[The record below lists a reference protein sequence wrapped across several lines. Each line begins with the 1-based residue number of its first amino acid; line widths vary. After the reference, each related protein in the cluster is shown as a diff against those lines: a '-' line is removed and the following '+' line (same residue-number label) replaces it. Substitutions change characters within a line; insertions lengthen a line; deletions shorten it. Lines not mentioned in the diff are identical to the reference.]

1 MNIYNDV
8 VTRLA
13 MLGYAVTETD
23 RPAVQFQINRAE
35 RQIKNNTN
43 LLEVP
48 DGLCSVWV
56 DMAAG
61 LFLYDLKA
69 AGKLTGDAFDFSAP
83 AKSVA
88 EGDTTV
94 TFAGASD
101 GALTP
106 EARFDAL
113 LNGMINPLQSELA
126 AYRRLK
132 W

>member
-1 MNIYNDV
+1 MAVFDDL

-13 MLGYAVTETD
+13 MLGYTVTEND
-23 RPAVQFQINRAE
+23 QPAVQFQINRAE

-43 LLEVP
+43 LPEVP
-48 DGLCSVWV
+48 DGLYSVWA

-113 LNGMINPLQSELA
+113 LHGMINPSQSEFA